1 MKMLTY
7 IDLTR
12 TSQVEYRTQKKIK
25 ARLKVKKG
33 SKLFGIVNE
42 DFSSSS
48 EVEWKSGCQKLIPD
62 PKFKHRVLHALTSQ
76 LQGKC
81 PSSMSVFLSLR
92 CVFSSLYRFLF
103 VSFSVGASVS
113 LSVFFSFSV
122 CVSISVYVSMI
133 FFQYVCFS
141 FLSCLCVCL
150 SLLMQVYLA
159 YCMYVWVGSVVKC
172 LAFQYVSN
180 YACLTF
186 CVLIGTFL

>member
-92 CVFSSLYRFLF
+92 CVFSSLYGFLF

-141 FLSCLCVCL
+141 FLSCLVSYL
-150 SLLMQVYLA
+150 SLSLSLSICFLSFSILFLGYGVVDTSPLYFYL
-159 YCMYVWVGSVVKC
+159 S
-172 LAFQYVSN
+172 
-180 YACLTF
+180 
-186 CVLIGTFL
+186 